1 MSLTNIQLPP
11 LVIQQLYK
19 DALIET
25 ETNKPSPQ
33 EKQSASIN
41 ILGKN
46 KKGIIILVSDTKN
59 AYLPDDELNFL
70 LGILSACKLN
80 MDDVGIVNLKKNKGL
95 LYSTIAAEL
104 NAGKVFLFGIDT
116 DAIEL
121 PLGIPLYQIQQYNN
135 QTYLSAP
142 ALAAL
147 KDDKAEKT
155 KLWNSLKSIFDI
167 G

>member
-25 ETNKPSPQ
+25 EAGKPSPQ
-33 EKQSASIN
+33 EKQTASIN

-46 KKGIIILVSDTKN
+46 KKGIIIIVSDAKN
-59 AYLPDDELNFL
+59 AYLPDNELNFL

-80 MDDVGIVNLKKNKGL
+80 MDDVGIVNLKKNKALG
-95 LYSTIAAEL
+95 YNTIGTEL
-104 NAGKVFLFGIDT
+104 NAGKVFLFGVNT
-116 DAIEL
+116 NAINL
-121 PLGIPLYQIQQYNN
+121 PLSFPLYQIQQYNN
-135 QTYLSAP
+135 QTYLAAP
-142 ALAAL
+142 ALASL

-155 KLWNSLKSIFDI
+155 KLWNSLKTIF
-167 G
+167 GV